1 MSNSADKL
9 DVEYVDRYRFY
20 LILYTFIALSEL
32 SLEPAVSVRKLMQG
46 MIVKRMI
53 RYLWNKKPD
62 HRYEQGANM

>member
-53 RYLWNKKPD
+53 RYLWNKKTD